1 MALFLSAYSPIFNS
15 LILIMVTEINVNEIN
30 ERIENIHRYLNKH
43 KEYLNGLNVFPVP
56 DGDTGL
62 NMVLT
67 IQGAMASM
75 KNFENQ
81 SMSPGEYLK
90 NFAEQMLLHSRGCS
104 GVILSLFMQGF
115 AETVAN
121 DDFSKENVYKALE
134 NGCRN
139 AYEGTENPREGTML
153 TLMRALKEKYGELME
168 QEDDPIVII

>member
-1 MALFLSAYSPIFNS
+1 
-15 LILIMVTEINVNEIN
+15 
-30 ERIENIHRYLNKH
+30 
-43 KEYLNGLNVFPVP
+43 
-56 DGDTGL
+56 
-62 NMVLT
+62 MVLT

-134 NGCRN
+134 NVV
-139 AYEGTENPREGTML
+139 AML
-153 TLMRALKEKYGELME
+153 MKERKIHVRV
-168 QEDDPIVII
+168 PCSP